1 MVFMIVGCFFF
12 LNLFVAVV
20 INTFKTEQDIA
31 GGSNLLTDKQKEWID
46 LRLLILRAS
55 PLKKAKKPENEF
67 RALLYQIEH
76 HIYFERFIQ
85 ICILLNT
92 FILMLKWYR

>member
-1 MVFMIVGCFFF
+1 MVPDSNQRNPGWMIFYMVFMVVGCFFF

-20 INTFKTEQDIA
+20 INTFKREEDIA

-55 PLKKAKKPENEF
+55 PIKNPKEPENEF
-67 RALLYQIEH
+67 RGLIYKIERH
-76 HIYFERFIQ
+76 KYFEQFV
-85 ICILLNT
+85 
-92 FILMLKWYR
+92 

>member
-1 MVFMIVGCFFF
+1 MVPDSNQRNPGWMIFYMVFMIVGCFFF

-31 GGSNLLTDKQKEWID
+31 GGSNLLTDKQKEYID

-55 PLKKAKKPENEF
+55 PIKKPK
-67 RALLYQIEH
+67 QP
-76 HIYFERFIQ
+76 
-85 ICILLNT
+85 
-92 FILMLKWYR
+92 

>member
-1 MVFMIVGCFFF
+1 MVPDSNQRNPAWMIFYMIFMVVGCFFF

-20 INTFKTEQDIA
+20 INTFKREEDIA

-55 PLKKAKKPENEF
+55 PLKNPKEPENEF
-67 RALLYQIEH
+67 RALIFKIERH
-76 HIYFERFIQ
+76 RYFE
-85 ICILLNT
+85 
-92 FILMLKWYR
+92 

>member
-1 MVFMIVGCFFF
+1 MVVGCFFF

-20 INTFKTEQDIA
+20 INTFKREEDIA

-55 PLKKAKKPENEF
+55 PLKNPKEPENEF
-67 RALLYQIEH
+67 RALIFKIERH
-76 HIYFERFIQ
+76 RYFE
-85 ICILLNT
+85 
-92 FILMLKWYR
+92 